1 MKQSLA
7 FRNNFQTP
15 KTLRKKTHVILETSA
30 NLHNKK
36 QFNSEF
42 TSEKKDASR
51 RQSTILIILF
61 LLGNLP

>member
-7 FRNNFQTP
+7 FSNNFQTP
-15 KTLRKKTHVILETSA
+15 KTLRKKHVILETSA

-42 TSEKKDASR
+42 TPEKKKMLQEDNL
-51 RQSTILIILF
+51 QSL
-61 LLGNLP
+61 